1 MQEFQLSLHAGLHQ
15 SKNNTKLLSRLL
27 YYVRIQ
33 QLYRSRRDITSNQH
47 FRTLWQNTVLN
58 DSMSHILRNNAMSW
72 NGFQVTWVMCNVTR
86 LILLQ
91 WKFLQKVIDC
101 HLIKPHH
108 VRLKNGNTLITSDK
122 SVQKCSL
129 KTWWK
134 GVASAKK
141 EEIFFH
147 FSNLHT
153 IEHWTIC
160 LRGGLYSL
168 SALQVNLCCLS
179 FLPLQHCYDC
189 IVALLH
195 CFGWTPCNCG
205 LESITNLKTDRVFL
219 RNSNSSNASF
229 YLFLRKKGC

>member
-141 EEIFFH
+141 EEIIFLFFKFAYH
-147 FSNLHT
+147 RTLDYLPSWRSVLSECPSSESMLPFIPTIATLLWLH
-153 IEHWTIC
+153 
-160 LRGGLYSL
+160 
-168 SALQVNLCCLS
+168 CC
-179 FLPLQHCYDC
+179 
-189 IVALLH
+189 IIALL
-195 CFGWTPCNCG
+195 WLNTM
-205 LESITNLKTDRVFL
+205 
-219 RNSNSSNASF
+219 
-229 YLFLRKKGC
+229 